1 MMMNKNYNKDNMNT
15 RTRAAHYIEDNYDY
29 TPDKAYFVDG
39 NAAVAR
45 TPAPQ
50 PPKKKSRAGL
60 VIATVALTLVAAI
73 SVGAFAFF
81 FTNNN
86 KASKPAA
93 TIATVSNNGALNGN
107 APTENKAQTASQAPV
122 KDTTAPT
129 EAKTE
134 APAPAPTQGTVTP
147 GTAPAATETPAAT
160 DTPAMAVAKRAYPGH
175 NLEMTQESNV
185 IRVNG
190 ERIYMDT
197 KRLAPEKTGNPA
209 HFYANGAT
217 SYGFDWNYKT
227 DNVNFV
233 IACNYNFAKQQYDFT
248 FYGTQ
253 AGVSHIT
260 VYYNTADNVQIPV
273 QLTINVDENLNVT
286 QG

>member
-1 MMMNKNYNKDNMNT
+1 MMMNNNHNKDNMNR
-15 RTRAAHYIEDNYDY
+15 RTHAAHYIEDNYDY
-29 TPDKAYFVDG
+29 TPDKAYFVEAD
-39 NAAVAR
+39 APVAPA
-45 TPAPQ
+45 PAPQ

-73 SVGAFAFF
+73 SAGAFAFF
-81 FTNNN
+81 ITDAN
-86 KASKPAA
+86 KATKPAA
-93 TIATVSNNGALNGN
+93 TVATVNNNGALKGD
-107 APTENKAQTASQAPV
+107 APTESKAQNATQAPANE
-122 KDTTAPT
+122 TTAPT

-134 APAPAPTQGTVTP
+134 APAS
-147 GTAPAATETPAAT
+147 T
-160 DTPAMAVAKRAYPGH
+160 DTPAMKVAKRAYPGH
-175 NLEMTQESNV
+175 NLELTAEANV
-185 IRVNG
+185 IRVDG

-197 KRLAPEKTGNPA
+197 KRLAPENTGNPA

-253 AGVSHIT
+253 AGTSHIT
-260 VYYNTADNVQIPV
+260 VYYNTADNVQVPV
-273 QLTINVDENLNVT
+273 QLTINVDANLNVT